1 DAIYDARRVEIRYT
15 AIPKHP
21 AIERDFSF
29 VCDETVEAGSVAAV
43 IKAANKLV
51 ANVELFDIYRG
62 PQIGEGKKSMS
73 YAVMLRGEDKTLT
86 DTEADEAVAAIL
98 GALETELGV
107 KLR

>member
-1 DAIYDARRVEIRYT
+1 M
-15 AIPKHP
+15 
-21 AIERDFSF
+21 
-29 VCDETVEAGSVAAV
+29 EAGSVAAV

-98 GALETELGV
+98 GALEKELGV